1 MEFQKN
7 INISEADIIQGIN
20 ETYSNEKRRKLI
32 MQILPEDDY
41 GNLDLDFL
49 LKIMKAISTKV
60 SSEVIGTG
68 FESEAK
74 DIKDKINNLHNQ
86 LVESGWI

>member
-1 MEFQKN
+1 MEFQKD
-7 INISEADIIQGIN
+7 INISEAEIIQGIN
-20 ETYSNEKRRKLI
+20 ETYSTEKRRKLI

-74 DIKDKINNLHNQ
+74 GVKDKINNLYNQ
-86 LVESGWI
+86 LYHK

>member
-1 MEFQKN
+1 MQFEKN
-7 INISEADIIQGIN
+7 ISISEAEIIQAIN
-20 ETYSNEKRRKLI
+20 ETYSNEKRKNLI
-32 MQILPEDDY
+32 IKILPEDEY

-49 LKIMKAISTKV
+49 LKIMKTISTKV

-74 DIKDKINNLHNQ
+74 DVKNKINNLYDQ

>member
-1 MEFQKN
+1 MIFQKE
-7 INISEADIIQGIN
+7 ISVSEAEIIQAIN
-20 ETYSNEKRRKLI
+20 DTYSNEKRKNLI
-32 MQILPEDDY
+32 IKILPEDEY

-49 LKIMKAISTKV
+49 LKIMKVISTKV

-74 DIKDKINNLHNQ
+74 DVKNKINNLYDQ

>member
-7 INISEADIIQGIN
+7 INISEAEIIQAIN
-20 ETYSNEKRRKLI
+20 ETFSTEKCRKLI
-32 MQILPEDDY
+32 MQILPEDEY

-60 SSEVIGTG
+60 YSEVVGTG

-74 DIKDKINNLHNQ
+74 DVKNKINNLHNQ

>member
-1 MEFQKN
+1 MIIQKE
-7 INISEADIIQGIN
+7 ISISEADVIQGIN
-20 ETYSNEKRRKLI
+20 ETYSNEKRKKLI
-32 MQILPEDDY
+32 MQILPEDEY

-49 LKIMKAISTKV
+49 LKIMKGISTKV
-60 SSEVIGTG
+60 SDEIIGTG

>member
-1 MEFQKN
+1 MNFQKD
-7 INISEADIIQGIN
+7 INISETEIIQEIN
-20 ETYSNEKRRKLI
+20 DTYSNKKRKNLI
-32 MQILPEDDY
+32 IKILPEDEY

-60 SSEVIGTG
+60 SGEVIGTG

-74 DIKDKINNLHNQ
+74 DVKDKINNLYNQ

>member
-1 MEFQKN
+1 MEFQKD
-7 INISEADIIQGIN
+7 INISETEIIQGIN

-32 MQILPEDDY
+32 MQILPEDEY

-60 SSEVIGTG
+60 SDEIVGTG

-74 DIKDKINNLHNQ
+74 DVKNKINNLYDQ

>member
-1 MEFQKN
+1 MIVQKE
-7 INISEADIIQGIN
+7 ISISEADVIQGIN

-32 MQILPEDDY
+32 MQILPEDEQ

-49 LKIMKAISTKV
+49 LKIMKAISTKA
-60 SSEVIGTG
+60 SSEVVGTG

-74 DIKDKINNLHNQ
+74 DVKDKINNLHNQ

>member
-1 MEFQKN
+1 MEFQKD
-7 INISEADIIQGIN
+7 INISEAEIIQGIN
-20 ETYSNEKRRKLI
+20 ETYSTEKRRKLI

-74 DIKDKINNLHNQ
+74 DIKDKINNLYNQ

>member
-7 INISEADIIQGIN
+7 INISEAEIIQGIN
-20 ETYSNEKRRKLI
+20 DTYSNEKRKNLI
-32 MQILPEDDY
+32 IKILPEDDY

-60 SSEVIGTG
+60 SGEVIGTG

-74 DIKDKINNLHNQ
+74 DVKDKINKLHNQ

>member
-1 MEFQKN
+1 MEFQKD
-7 INISEADIIQGIN
+7 INISETEIIQGIN
-20 ETYSNEKRRKLI
+20 DTYSNEKRRKLI
-32 MQILPEDDY
+32 MQILPEDEY

-60 SSEVIGTG
+60 SSEVVGTG

-74 DIKDKINNLHNQ
+74 DVKNKINNLHNQ

>member
-1 MEFQKN
+1 MEFQKD
-7 INISEADIIQGIN
+7 INISEAEIIQGIN
-20 ETYSNEKRRKLI
+20 ETYSTEKRRKLI
-32 MQILPEDDY
+32 MQILPEDNY

-49 LKIMKAISTKV
+49 LKIMKVISTKV

-74 DIKDKINNLHNQ
+74 DIKDKINNLYNQ

>member
-1 MEFQKN
+1 MEFQKD
-7 INISEADIIQGIN
+7 INISEAEIIQGIN
-20 ETYSNEKRRKLI
+20 ETYSTEKRRKLI

-74 DIKDKINNLHNQ
+74 GVKDKINNLYNQ

>member
-7 INISEADIIQGIN
+7 INISETEIIQAIN
-20 ETYSNEKRRKLI
+20 ETYSNEKRKKLI

-74 DIKDKINNLHNQ
+74 DVKNKINNLHNQ

>member
-7 INISEADIIQGIN
+7 INISETEIIQAIN
-20 ETYSNEKRRKLI
+20 ETYSNEKLKKLI
-32 MQILPEDDY
+32 MQILPEDEY

-60 SSEVIGTG
+60 SSEVVGTG

>member
-7 INISEADIIQGIN
+7 INISETEIIQAIN
-20 ETYSNEKRRKLI
+20 ETYSNEKLKKLI
-32 MQILPEDDY
+32 MQILPEDEY

-60 SSEVIGTG
+60 SSEVVGTG

-74 DIKDKINNLHNQ
+74 DVKNKINNLHNQ

>member
-20 ETYSNEKRRKLI
+20 ETYSNEKRRILI

-74 DIKDKINNLHNQ
+74 DVKNKINNLHNQ

>member
-1 MEFQKN
+1 MIFQKE
-7 INISEADIIQGIN
+7 ISISEAEIIQGIN
-20 ETYSNEKRRKLI
+20 DTYSNEKRKNLI
-32 MQILPEDDY
+32 IKILPEDEY

-60 SSEVIGTG
+60 SGEVIGTG

-74 DIKDKINNLHNQ
+74 DVKSKINNLHNQ

>member
-1 MEFQKN
+1 MEFQKD
-7 INISEADIIQGIN
+7 INISETEIIQGIN
-20 ETYSNEKRRKLI
+20 DTYSNEKRRKLI

-74 DIKDKINNLHNQ
+74 DVKDKINNLYNQ
-86 LVESGWI
+86 LIESGWI

>member
-7 INISEADIIQGIN
+7 INISETDIIQGIN
-20 ETYSNEKRRKLI
+20 DTYSNEKRKNLI
-32 MQILPEDDY
+32 IKILPEDDY

-60 SSEVIGTG
+60 SSEVVGTG

-74 DIKDKINNLHNQ
+74 DVKDKINNLHNQ

>member
-1 MEFQKN
+1 MEFQKD
-7 INISEADIIQGIN
+7 INISEKEIIQGIN
-20 ETYSNEKRRKLI
+20 DTYSNEKRRKLI
-32 MQILPEDDY
+32 MQILPEDEY

-60 SSEVIGTG
+60 SGEVIGTG

-74 DIKDKINNLHNQ
+74 DVKNKINNLYNQ

>member
-1 MEFQKN
+1 MEFQKD
-7 INISEADIIQGIN
+7 INISEAEIIQGIN
-20 ETYSNEKRRKLI
+20 ETYSTEKRRKLI

-74 DIKDKINNLHNQ
+74 DIKDKITNLYNQ

>member
-7 INISEADIIQGIN
+7 INISEAEIIQAIN
-20 ETYSNEKRRKLI
+20 ETYSNEKRKKLI
-32 MQILPEDDY
+32 IQILPEDDY

-60 SSEVIGTG
+60 SSEVVGTG

-74 DIKDKINNLHNQ
+74 DVKDKINNLHNQ

>member
-1 MEFQKN
+1 MNFQKD
-7 INISEADIIQGIN
+7 INISETEIIQGIN

-32 MQILPEDDY
+32 MQILPEDEY

-49 LKIMKAISTKV
+49 LKIMKAISIKV
-60 SSEVIGTG
+60 YSEVVGTG
-68 FESEAK
+68 LESEAK
-74 DIKDKINNLHNQ
+74 DVKDKINNLYNQ

>member
-1 MEFQKN
+1 MIFQKE
-7 INISEADIIQGIN
+7 ISVSETEIIQGIN
-20 ETYSNEKRRKLI
+20 DTYSNEKRKNLI
-32 MQILPEDDY
+32 IKILPEDEY

-60 SSEVIGTG
+60 SDEIIGTG

-74 DIKDKINNLHNQ
+74 DVKSKINKLYDQ

>member
-7 INISEADIIQGIN
+7 INISETEIIQGIN

-32 MQILPEDDY
+32 MQILPEDEY

-49 LKIMKAISTKV
+49 LKIMKGISTKV
-60 SSEVIGTG
+60 SDEIIGTG

-74 DIKDKINNLHNQ
+74 DVKNKINNLHNQ

>member
-7 INISEADIIQGIN
+7 INISEAEIIQAIN
-20 ETYSNEKRRKLI
+20 ETYSNEKLKKLI
-32 MQILPEDDY
+32 MQILPEDEY

-60 SSEVIGTG
+60 SSEVVGTG

>member
-7 INISEADIIQGIN
+7 INISEAEIIQAIN
-20 ETYSNEKRRKLI
+20 ETYSNEKRKKLI
-32 MQILPEDDY
+32 IQILPEDDY

-60 SSEVIGTG
+60 SSEVVGTG

-74 DIKDKINNLHNQ
+74 DVKNKINNLHNQ

>member
-1 MEFQKN
+1 MIFQKE
-7 INISEADIIQGIN
+7 ISVSETEIIQGIN

-32 MQILPEDDY
+32 MQILPEDEY

-60 SSEVIGTG
+60 SDEIVGTG

-74 DIKDKINNLHNQ
+74 DVKSKINKLYNQ

>member
-1 MEFQKN
+1 MIFQKE
-7 INISEADIIQGIN
+7 ISVSETEIIQGIN
-20 ETYSNEKRRKLI
+20 DTYSNEKRKKLI
-32 MQILPEDDY
+32 MQILPEDEY

-60 SSEVIGTG
+60 SDEILGTG

-74 DIKDKINNLHNQ
+74 DVKNKINNLYNQ

>member
-1 MEFQKN
+1 MEFQKD
-7 INISEADIIQGIN
+7 INISEAEIIQGIN
-20 ETYSNEKRRKLI
+20 ETYSTEKRRKLI

>member
-1 MEFQKN
+1 MNFQKD
-7 INISEADIIQGIN
+7 ISISETEIIQEIN
-20 ETYSNEKRRKLI
+20 DTYSNKKRKNLI
-32 MQILPEDDY
+32 MQILPEDEY

-60 SSEVIGTG
+60 SSEVVGTG

-74 DIKDKINNLHNQ
+74 DVKDKINNLHNQ

>member
-1 MEFQKN
+1 MIFQKE
-7 INISEADIIQGIN
+7 IGISETEIIQGIN
-20 ETYSNEKRRKLI
+20 DTYSNEKRKKLI
-32 MQILPEDDY
+32 MQILPEDEY

-60 SSEVIGTG
+60 SDEIVGTG

-74 DIKDKINNLHNQ
+74 DVKSKINKLYNQ

>member
-1 MEFQKN
+1 MTFQKE
-7 INISEADIIQGIN
+7 ISVSEAEIIQAIN
-20 ETYSNEKRRKLI
+20 ETYSIEKRKNLI
-32 MQILPEDDY
+32 TKILPDDEY

-49 LKIMKAISTKV
+49 LKIMKTISTKV
-60 SSEVIGTG
+60 SSEVVGTG

-74 DIKDKINNLHNQ
+74 DVKNKINNLYNG

>member
-1 MEFQKN
+1 MIFQKE
-7 INISEADIIQGIN
+7 ISVSETEIIQGIN
-20 ETYSNEKRRKLI
+20 DTYSNEKRKNLI
-32 MQILPEDDY
+32 IKILPEDEY

-74 DIKDKINNLHNQ
+74 DIKDKINNLYNQ

>member
-1 MEFQKN
+1 MIFQKE
-7 INISEADIIQGIN
+7 ISISETEIIQGIN
-20 ETYSNEKRRKLI
+20 DTYSNEKRKKL
-32 MQILPEDDY
+32 ILPEDEY

-60 SSEVIGTG
+60 SDEILGTG

-74 DIKDKINNLHNQ
+74 DVKNKINNLYNQ

>member
-1 MEFQKN
+1 MTFQKE
-7 INISEADIIQGIN
+7 ISVSEAEIIQAIN
-20 ETYSNEKRRKLI
+20 ETYSNEKRKNLI
-32 MQILPEDDY
+32 TKILPEDEY

-74 DIKDKINNLHNQ
+74 DVKNKINNLYDQ